1 MVIAYLFQYS
11 ATDADS
17 WSSTDGG
24 SGGGLYGDSRGGSGR
39 GFVNARR
46 GGEGSGEDIEGIVEM
61 SGYDRTSFG
70 YIYEGED
77 PDAFVDE

>member
-1 MVIAYLFQYS
+1 M
-11 ATDADS
+11 
-17 WSSTDGG
+17 
-24 SGGGLYGDSRGGSGR
+24 
-39 GFVNARR
+39 NARR